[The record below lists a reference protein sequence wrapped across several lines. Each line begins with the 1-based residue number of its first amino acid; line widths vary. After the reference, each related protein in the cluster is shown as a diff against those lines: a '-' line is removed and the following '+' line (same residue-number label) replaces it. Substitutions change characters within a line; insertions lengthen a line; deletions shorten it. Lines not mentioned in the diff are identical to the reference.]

1 LIACFIRKAL
11 KEALAFMLL
20 TIQRSRRIG
29 HSLRRKFSP
38 SELKKDADI
47 AGTRRNRRLEVENA
61 KACSASAVAGHHSRR
76 RIANRGEIMGMKL
89 ALGASIALVSL
100 TGALQSAPALADG
113 PKAAYD
119 NGGVADASLDPGEER
134 MTADEENNARL
145 KDLSDAYHNGYNA
158 RAKEDAETYSSLRD
172 QLKHPPQQ
180 QQAQAS
186 SSQLM
191 PPLPEGMPP
200 GEGNAQVKP
209 VQKTQVAQR
218 ALPPQPQPQY
228 QQAYQQP
235 QYAPPAPPPQA
246 PRYQPAPQYA
256 AAPAYQEE
264 VTQEEYQE
272 PAYQQEAYEPPPPPP
287 QQAYQYV
294 PVYPQSA
301 YVPQPPVQA
310 VMQPVVTIA
319 RPVAY
324 PVYRSAYWAPRYR
337 RTYTVRYGYPAQYA
351 GYGGWE

>member
-1 LIACFIRKAL
+1 
-11 KEALAFMLL
+11 
-20 TIQRSRRIG
+20 
-29 HSLRRKFSP
+29 
-38 SELKKDADI
+38 
-47 AGTRRNRRLEVENA
+47 
-61 KACSASAVAGHHSRR
+61 
-76 RIANRGEIMGMKL
+76 MGMKL
-89 ALGASIALVSL
+89 ALGVSMALVSL
-100 TGALQSAPALADG
+100 TGALQSASALADG

-119 NGGVADASLDPGEER
+119 NGGVTNASLDPGEEQ
-134 MTADEENNARL
+134 MTADEENTARL

-172 QLKHPPQQ
+172 QLKRPPQQ
-180 QQAQAS
+180 T

-191 PPLPEGMPP
+191 PPLPDGLPP
-200 GEGNAQVKP
+200 GEDNAQVRP

-218 ALPPQPQPQY
+218 ALPPQPQPQPQAQPQYQQAQPQY

-235 QYAPPAPPPQA
+235 QYAPPPQA

-256 AAPAYQEE
+256 AAPAYQE
-264 VTQEEYQE
+264 VTQEYQE
-272 PAYQQEAYEPPPPPP
+272 PAYQEDAYEPPPPPP
-287 QQAYQYV
+287 PQAYQYV
-294 PVYPQSA
+294 PVYTQAA

-324 PVYRSAYWAPRYR
+324 PVYRTAYWAPRYR
-337 RTYTVRYGYPAQYA
+337 RAYTVRYGYPVQQMA

>member
-1 LIACFIRKAL
+1 
-11 KEALAFMLL
+11 
-20 TIQRSRRIG
+20 
-29 HSLRRKFSP
+29 
-38 SELKKDADI
+38 
-47 AGTRRNRRLEVENA
+47 
-61 KACSASAVAGHHSRR
+61 
-76 RIANRGEIMGMKL
+76 MGMKL
-89 ALGASIALVSL
+89 ALGVSMALVSL

-158 RAKEDAETYSSLRD
+158 RAKEDAETYSSLRE

-180 QQAQAS
+180 AQAS
-186 SSQLM
+186 AQLM

-218 ALPPQPQPQY
+218 ALPPQPEQQPQPQPQY

-264 VTQEEYQE
+264 VTQEEYQA
-272 PAYQQEAYEPPPPPP
+272 PAYQQDAYEPPPPPP
-287 QQAYQYV
+287 PQAYQYA
-294 PVYPQSA
+294 PVYAQAA
-301 YVPQPPVQA
+301 YVPQPPVQV

-319 RPVAY
+319 RPAAY
-324 PVYRSAYWAPRYR
+324 PVYRSAYWQPRYR